1 MLNMSCNG
9 NYSSIQYKL
18 AILQKKDV
26 LELELQDV
34 KLELRD
40 VKSKLCDV
48 NSELQDV
55 K

>member
-1 MLNMSCNG
+1 MVTIAQSNINVQFS
-9 NYSSIQYKL
+9 KK
-18 AILQKKDV
+18 KKDV

-40 VKSKLCDV
+40 VKSKLCDA